1 MADLQLPSAKER
13 NLYLAKQV
21 DQDSINAITKSIIE
35 ICESDEYL
43 MKLYALHDLAYSPKP
58 IKLYIDSYGGQVY
71 QCLGLLGVMKN
82 AKTPVHTIVTGCAMS
97 CGFLI
102 SISGQKRFGYPKSTY
117 LYHQVSTGFHGK
129 AKDMEEE
136 WIETNRL
143 QKMIEGVTLDNTN
156 ISKKKL
162 KEVYDGK
169 QDWFIDSKE
178 AKELSVID
186 EII

>member
-1 MADLQLPSAKER
+1 MADLQIPKER

-21 DQDSINAITKSIIE
+21 DQGSINEITKSIIE
-35 ICESDEYL
+35 ICENDEYL
-43 MKLYALHDLAYSPKP
+43 TKLYALHDLTYKPKP
-58 IKLYIDSYGGQVY
+58 IKLYIDSYGGHVY

-117 LYHQVSTGFHGK
+117 LYHQVSTGFQGK

-143 QKMIEGVTLDNTN
+143 QKIIEGITMDNTN

-178 AKELSVID
+178 AKELGVID
-186 EII
+186 EIIS